1 MAANARPL
9 ASRLYLQD
17 PRQQDEGMRFRQS
30 HHPTGRRTQILAVE
44 TFHLILVA
52 VDGVEVVGGEDE
64 DEAEEGAEG
73 AGTDWLLRDFKM
85 ICGYMLAR

>member
-9 ASRLYLQD
+9 ASHLYPRD

-30 HHPTGRRTQILAVE
+30 HHPTGHRIQILAVG
-44 TFHLILVA
+44 TFHLILAA
-52 VDGVEVVGGEDE
+52 VDGVEVVEGEDE

-73 AGTDWLLRDFKM
+73 EGIDWLL
-85 ICGYMLAR
+85 